1 MASGIANASI
11 VIAPDSFKGS
21 LTALQAARAMQRGVV
36 RAVPSAKIRLY
47 PMADGGEGTLD
58 ALLHAGGSRH
68 TVQVRG
74 AGGAAKTACIGV
86 LQDGAGAIEVAEVVG
101 MTDNAAMATPVG
113 ERTSAGVGDA
123 IRALLDLGCRRIHI
137 ALGGSITNDGGAGM
151 LVALGARLLDCNG
164 QEISAAPADLC
175 RLAAVDVR
183 AMDARLLDCELL
195 GMSDVDNPLTGDQ
208 GATRIFGPQKG
219 VLPEQV
225 ATLDAGL
232 ANLATHA
239 ESSFHRAAH
248 TLPGSGAA
256 GGLGFALMLLG
267 AVMRSGAEVVSDL
280 LHLDSAL
287 ASADWVLTG
296 EGRSDL
302 QTLRG
307 KAPFAVCQRARQ
319 HGVPVSLI
327 SGSVEE
333 SALPALGEHFAGCF
347 SIVSRPMT
355 LEVAMTDAERLL
367 EHAAEQVARLWMA
380 GRTGDGSGWG

>member
-1 MASGIANASI
+1 MC
-11 VIAPDSFKGS
+11 
-21 LTALQAARAMQRGVV
+21 
-36 RAVPSAKIRLY
+36 IR
-47 PMADGGEGTLD
+47 D
-58 ALLHAGGSRH
+58 R
-68 TVQVRG
+68 
-74 AGGAAKTACIGV
+74 
-86 LQDGAGAIEVAEVVG
+86 
-101 MTDNAAMATPVG
+101 
-113 ERTSAGVGDA
+113 
-123 IRALLDLGCRRIHI
+123 
-137 ALGGSITNDGGAGM
+137 
-151 LVALGARLLDCNG
+151 
-164 QEISAAPADLC
+164 
-175 RLAAVDVR
+175 
-183 AMDARLLDCELL
+183 
-195 GMSDVDNPLTGDQ
+195 
-208 GATRIFGPQKG
+208 QKG

-333 SALPALGEHFAGCF
+333 SALPALGKHFAGCF
-347 SIVSRPMT
+347 SIMSRPMT
-355 LEVAMTDAERLL
+355 LQVAMTDAERLL
-367 EHAAEQVARLWMA
+367 EHAAEQVATLWMA
-380 GRTGDGSGWG
+380 GRTAS